1 MRIQNG
7 LVGKF
12 LVLVGLSVFGFY
24 NLGQWANNSVG
35 NSQNGS
41 DFIMIEQ
48 CKLCYNI
55 TENSEAEE
63 KELNKPSSKGQLY
76 KIENFK
82 NKIEKCLFNRAF
94 LVCTRYPVLKLQ
106 FWVSK
111 LRSLE
116 TLNILEVIFVP

>member
-24 NLGQWANNSVG
+24 NLGQWANNNAG

-63 KELNKPSSKGQLY
+63 KIYSSNFPKLNGLLEHYEL
-76 KIENFK
+76 
-82 NKIEKCLFNRAF
+82 
-94 LVCTRYPVLKLQ
+94 
-106 FWVSK
+106 
-111 LRSLE
+111 
-116 TLNILEVIFVP
+116 